1 MSPLTNS
8 RIPIIQTWSR
18 RLGWVLTGILF
29 LLPVLVVV
37 VLVCSWHFGM
47 EIDAGGVDP
56 VNLALMKPLEIV
68 RVVLRTFLEISL
80 YVVPMLY
87 LRQLLNFWAQGDIL
101 TRDAARAIRLSGMAL
116 FAVSVISGFVLPV
129 VEMAYNAALGL
140 TAEPSFSIDLTS
152 LVAAG
157 IIYVVGLVL
166 EEAAR
171 VAEDAELTI

>member
-1 MSPLTNS
+1 MPPLTNS
-8 RIPIIQTWSR
+8 RIPLIQTWSR
-18 RLGWVLTGILF
+18 RLGWVMTGILIV
-29 LLPVLVVV
+29 LPVLVIV
-37 VLVCSWHFGM
+37 VLACSWRFGL
-47 EIDAGGVDP
+47 EIEAGGVEP
-56 VNLALMKPLEIV
+56 VNLALMQPLEIL
-68 RVVLRTFLEISL
+68 RVVLRTFLEFAL

-116 FAVSVISGFVLPV
+116 FAVSVVSGFVLPL

-140 TAEPSFSIDLTS
+140 SAEPSFSLDLTS